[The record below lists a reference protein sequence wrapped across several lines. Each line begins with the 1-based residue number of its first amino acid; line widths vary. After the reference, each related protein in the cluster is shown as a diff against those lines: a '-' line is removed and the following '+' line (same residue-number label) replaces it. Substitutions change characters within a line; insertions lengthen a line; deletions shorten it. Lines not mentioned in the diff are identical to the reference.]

1 MKKEKY
7 KITFKNGLWFVE
19 SKELL
24 IIGYAETKKAAIKDY
39 EQHIT
44 YYKKYA
50 RSTKANKE

>member
-1 MKKEKY
+1 MNKKKY

-24 IIGYAETKKAAIKDY
+24 IIGYGETKEDLIKDY

-50 RSTKANKE
+50 RSIKANKE